1 MQAAKLYRV
10 NEKRR
15 WMGGGG
21 SSRLFDAGA
30 PNNSDVKSKKRR
42 FPRTDYDTSG
52 NVSEWGWREIMS
64 AARYLSANF
73 GPIREGQTQISEYS
87 VGDAYNVQYKGRNR
101 EWGLRMEEWLY
112 EHDKAC
118 DVRGLPYDF
127 RTGLILDL
135 ISIIRDGDCAT
146 LLVDGPDGLPM
157 YQSIPAHRIG
167 MVSNTEPVVKEGRYR
182 GYRII
187 NGVILDQYNRPTAYR
202 VFNSMDADDYQDIPA
217 SAMFMEYRPEFYDQ
231 ARGLSWLA
239 PCIYDAADIM
249 DLRALLKIALKA
261 EASITLVEHNEVGAP
276 QGLGSALVGGIVPGG
291 ENQQGNATPSVEY
304 FDDSTVRYFRAGTGS
319 KIEAPN
325 SQRPSQNA
333 REFSNDILR
342 SAFAAMG
349 WPLELHNPDAMR
361 GANTRMRI
369 AQAMRTIE
377 QVQRIAD
384 RIAIR
389 KHTFAIA
396 KAIELGI
403 LPPDEDWYKIEH
415 QKPRTLTV
423 DNGRDTKAD
432 IELYKIG
439 AKSLEELCAGNGRY
453 WEEVVTQKVK
463 EAAFISDQAAM
474 AGVDPRAVQMLTPN
488 EAPQAADVEDD
499 SAEDEP
505 ADMEEPDSEDTD
517 ET

>member
-1 MQAAKLYRV
+1 MLAAPLYKTNLRHH
-10 NEKRR
+10 RY
-15 WMGGGG
+15 GGG
-21 SSRLFDAGA
+21 SRLFDAGA
-30 PNNSDVKSKKRR
+30 PLGSDQRIRKRR
-42 FPRTDYDTSG
+42 FPRTDYDTAG
-52 NVSEWGWREIMS
+52 NVSEWSWREILS

-73 GPIREGQTQISEYS
+73 GPIRESQTQIAEYS
-87 VGDAYNVQYKGRNR
+87 IGDAYNVQYKGRNR
-101 EWGLRMEEWLY
+101 AWGLKMEEWIY

-135 ISIIRDGDCAT
+135 VSIIRDGDCAT
-146 LLVDGPDGLPM
+146 VLVEGPDGLPM

-167 MVSNTEPVVKEGRYR
+167 LVPSAEPVLSEGKYK
-182 GYRII
+182 GKRII
-187 NGVILDQYNRPTAYR
+187 NGVILDEYNRPVAYR
-202 VFNSMDADDYQDIPA
+202 VFNSMDAEDFQDVPA
-217 SAMFMEYRPEFYDQ
+217 GAMFMEYRPEFYDQ

-249 DLRALLKIALKA
+249 DLRALLKTALKA

-291 ENQQGNATPSVEY
+291 ENQQGNASPSVEY

-389 KHTFAIA
+389 KHTYAIA

-463 EAAFISDQAAM
+463 EAAFISEQAMA
-474 AGVDPRAVQMLTPN
+474 AGVDPRSVQMLTPN

-499 SAEDEP
+499 SADTEDEP
-505 ADMEEPDSEDTD
+505 ADIEEPDSEDKD
-517 ET
+517 EA